1 MSFAEWLL
9 LAVQLITTI
18 VVGAIGFFLKRELK
32 RYDTLEHRLYKLEVK
47 VAEECVHKDDFNRV
61 NGELLAKVDKIYDLL
76 FDIKGGKMTCH

>member
-32 RYDTLEHRLYKLEVK
+32 KNDVMENRLHKLEVK
-47 VAEECVHKDDFNRV
+47 VAEEYVHKDDFNRV

-76 FDIKGGKMTCH
+76 FEIKGGR